1 MRTKMGNPGTWSLT
15 QDAFDR
21 LLSVLDPDR
30 DEAGLKYER
39 IRDKLTN
46 LFRWRGCIEPEG
58 YVDATIDRVARK
70 IGEGADVHARDPYLY
85 FHGVALNVLREH
97 WKKTERHGVK
107 SLDEL
112 SASDSPATDPVLER
126 DQHAVRE
133 ERELRLEC
141 LDDCVGSLPR
151 PNLEIVTE
159 YHKET
164 GGTKIAHRNDL
175 AKRLG
180 IPINALRIRAF
191 RIRGELED
199 CVGRCVK
206 RGRG

>member
-1 MRTKMGNPGTWSLT
+1 MGNPGTWSLT
-15 QDAFDR
+15 KDAFDR

-30 DEAGLKYER
+30 NEAGLKYER
-39 IRDKLTN
+39 IREKLTN
-46 LFRWRGCIEPEG
+46 LFRWRGCLEPES
-58 YVDATIDRVARK
+58 YVDETIDRVARK
-70 IGEGADVHARDPYLY
+70 IGEGAEVQARDPYLY

-97 WKKTERHGVK
+97 WKKTQRHGVK

-112 SASDSPATDPVLER
+112 PVSDSPAIDPVMER
-126 DQHAVRE
+126 DQHA
-133 ERELRLEC
+133 ERENHEVRLEC
-141 LDDCVGSLPR
+141 LEDCVGALPQAASRDRHGAITRR
-151 PNLEIVTE
+151 PAGP
-159 YHKET
+159 KS
-164 GGTKIAHRNDL
+164 AQRNEL

>member
-1 MRTKMGNPGTWSLT
+1 M
-15 QDAFDR
+15 
-21 LLSVLDPDR
+21 
-30 DEAGLKYER
+30 AGP
-39 IRDKLTN
+39 
-46 LFRWRGCIEPEG
+46 FRPES
-58 YVDATIDRVARK
+58 YVRQTIDRVARK
-70 IGEGADVHARDPYLY
+70 IGEGAEVQARDPYLY

-97 WKKTERHGVK
+97 WKKTQRHGVK

-112 SASDSPATDPVLER
+112 PVSDSPAIDPVMER
-126 DQHAVRE
+126 DQHA
-133 ERELRLEC
+133 ERENHEVRLEC
-141 LDDCVGSLPR
+141 LEDCVGALPR
-151 PNLEIVTE
+151 PHLEIVTE

-164 GGTKIAHRNDL
+164 GGTKIAQRNEL